1 MIISNY
7 FFEAIN
13 QDSIFYSFDTYLYN
27 KDGNAFIGGR
37 GPGRRP
43 QPPFSKADIIIT

>member
-1 MIISNY
+1 MIISNN

-13 QDSIFYSFDTYLYN
+13 QDSIFYSFDIYLHN
-27 KDGNAFIGGR
+27 KDGSAFIGVI

-43 QPPFSKADIIIT
+43 QPPFSRVDIIIT